1 MAEVQ
6 EQTKTVVRLTT
17 NLIGR
22 FRQAGRKWHPIY
34 ALKYTTSDLFDE
46 GIVFVEAQV
55 VMYKRLTWIAADELV
70 IKEQ

>member
-1 MAEVQ
+1 
-6 EQTKTVVRLTT
+6 
-17 NLIGR
+17 
-22 FRQAGRKWHPIY
+22 
-34 ALKYTTSDLFDE
+34 LKYTTSDLFDE